1 MKIKTRKFLKTGLIA
16 SPDYKWTGEEVTW
29 KNVKD
34 KDDYFKRFNR
44 SLGFLNYYLDRDD
57 FIPIIAEYMKNNGW
71 PKAKV
76 DMIKFIPKSTANVS
90 TIGKLCRMFNMGMED
105 SYKKYDTR
113 DLKSEIKRGINVFIS
128 DAHTNKSES
137 SNKKESTK
145 KPKVNVH
152 AIMQQKVRE
161 NVLTELELMLDEWTY
176 NEKANVRKI
185 NLTSILRGENIPVA
199 NLGQIKEW
207 IEGKKSEYVA
217 AFEKTCPDLVE
228 GYSYLSKPA
237 LRKRIS
243 LLDDLLNDIILY
255 KASKASA
262 RKPRA
267 KKTKSASKQIER
279 LNYLNESKEYGV
291 QSADP
296 TRLIGANML
305 YIFNTKYRRLTVLKA
320 RTRDG
325 FTCSGS
331 TVKDFDAE
339 NSFALTLRKPKDV
352 LPIIVAKTERQIA
365 KALDNLKTKRTIA
378 KGRINKDTLIL
389 RTL

>member
-1 MKIKTRKFLKTGLIA
+1 MKIKTKKFLKSGLVA

-34 KDDYFKRFNR
+34 KEDYIKRFFR

-57 FIPIIAEYMKNNGW
+57 FIPIIAEYMKNNNW
-71 PKAKV
+71 PKAQV

-105 SYKKYDTR
+105 SYKIYDTR
-113 DLKSEIKRGINVFIS
+113 DLKGQIKQSINVFIS
-128 DAHTNKSES
+128 DARTNKLKVSD
-137 SNKKESTK
+137 KKNLPD

-152 AIMQQKVRE
+152 EIMREKVRK
-161 NVLTELELMLDEWTY
+161 NVLAELEQMLDEWTH
-176 NEKANVRKI
+176 NEKTNVKKI

-207 IEGKKSEYVA
+207 LKEKKSEYVG
-217 AFEKTCPDLVE
+217 AFKKTCPELVE

-243 LLDDLLNDIILY
+243 LLDDLLNDIVLY

-262 RKPRA
+262 RKPRV
-267 KKTKSASKQIER
+267 KKPKSASKQIER
-279 LNYLNESKEYGV
+279 LNYLAESREYGV

-296 TRLIGANML
+296 TRLIGANTL
-305 YIFNTKYRRLTVLKA
+305 YIFNTKYRKLTVFKA
-320 RTRDG
+320 RSRDG

-331 TVKDFDAE
+331 TIKDFDSD
-339 NSFALTLRKPKDV
+339 NSFSLTLRKPKDI
-352 LPIIVAKTERQIA
+352 LPIIMAKTERQIA
-365 KALDNLKTKRTIA
+365 KALDDLKTKRSPA